1 MGMSKGH
8 GVTVSVESPP
18 AGPQRDAD
26 RIEMANLPRWPMP
39 PRVVGRR
46 ETYQVLMRRSVLND
60 IRAHAQSQPD
70 VEVCGVLVG
79 TLFRDAIGP
88 WGFVAANLRGNYAAG
103 RNAQVTFTSETWTD
117 IHHQMEERFP
127 RQRILGWY
135 HSHPGFGIFL
145 SDMDLFIH
153 EHFFSGPCQIAFVDD
168 PKGGDRGLFVW
179 RRGRAVREEY
189 LIDEDLGPQSGQF
202 EPLPTAEAPGH
213 EEFHEVP
220 AGRRGAAF
228 PLWTIGCAGI
238 GFLAALIGFVVW
250 WNR

>member
-1 MGMSKGH
+1 MGMKDGEQ
-8 GVTVSVESPP
+8 VTVTVEPTP

-26 RIEMANLPRWPMP
+26 LVEMASLPRWPMP

-60 IRAHAQSQPD
+60 IRAHALSQLD
-70 VEVCGVLVG
+70 TEVCGVLVG
-79 TLFRDAIGP
+79 TLYRDAIGP
-88 WGFVAANLRGNYAAG
+88 WGFVAANIRGNYAAG

-117 IHHQMEERFP
+117 IHRQMEERFP

-153 EHFFSGPCQIAFVDD
+153 EHFFSGPCQVAFVDD

-179 RRGRAVREEY
+179 RRGRAVREEF
-189 LIDEDLGPQSGQF
+189 LVDEDLGPQSGHL
-202 EPLPTAEAPGH
+202 EPQPTSQSPGQ
-213 EEFHEVP
+213 EEFHDVP
-220 AGRRGAAF
+220 AAEPSGKL
-228 PLWTIGCAGI
+228 PMWTIACVGAGV
-238 GFLAALIGFVVW
+238 LAALIGFAVW
-250 WNR
+250 WSR

>member
-189 LIDEDLGPQSGQF
+189 SDRRGPWAHNRGQF
-202 EPLPTAEAPGH
+202 EPLPTAERRGMRNFTKFP
-213 EEFHEVP
+213 P
-220 AGRRGAAF
+220 AGEARPFLYGRSPVRESGFWRR
-228 PLWTIGCAGI
+228 
-238 GFLAALIGFVVW
+238 
-250 WNR
+250 